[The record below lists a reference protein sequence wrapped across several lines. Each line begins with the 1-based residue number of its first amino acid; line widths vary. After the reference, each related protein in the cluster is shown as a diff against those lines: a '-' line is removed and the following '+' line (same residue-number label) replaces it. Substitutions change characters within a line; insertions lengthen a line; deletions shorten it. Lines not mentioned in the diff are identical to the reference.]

1 MTDTTLADGWYV
13 AREHEM
19 LGPLVDADLR
29 QRVERGLVS
38 PHDYVWREGQELWLL
53 VTEVPALKAAIRT
66 SSPAGHEQSR
76 ADVRAEHTRRDEAN
90 KADRQKGAVG
100 KGGLPPK
107 VSRPKSPN
115 WSAPG
120 KNSSTGRSAPAPSS
134 SPTPSNSGSTTPTAA
149 EAGEKIVRKL
159 RQLIGNPTQL
169 AAILFVAGILIP
181 PLLIPLWL
189 AAYLVWTKL
198 RT

>member
-1 MTDTTLADGWYV
+1 MTDTTLTDGWYV

-19 LGPLVDADLR
+19 LGPLADAELR

-38 PHDYVWREGQELWLL
+38 PQDYVWREGQELWLL
-53 VTEVPALKAAIRT
+53 VTEVPALKAAVRT
-66 SSPAGHEQSR
+66 SSPAGHEQMR
-76 ADVRAEHTRRDEAN
+76 VDARAEHTRRDEAN
-90 KADRQKGAVG
+90 KVARQRGAVG

-107 VSRPKSPN
+107 VSLPKSPN

-120 KNSSTGRSAPAPSS
+120 SNGGGGRSASTPSS
-134 SPTPSNSGSTTPTAA
+134 SPTSSNSGSTTPTAA
-149 EAGEKIVRKL
+149 EAGDMIVRKL
-159 RQLIGNPTQL
+159 RQMISNPTQL
-169 AAILFVAGILIP
+169 AGILFVAGILFP